1 MTDKIFFIEKY
12 LEYLIAQKNLS
23 KNTCESYKNDIQ
35 GFFKFVKVKKLE
47 DIEIEKIKDYVNFLS
62 KNFSPSS
69 HSRKLSSLKNFFE
82 FLNKKKKI
90 DNPLDNFDFPKITRS
105 LPKILNEEKINIL
118 INKTYEDKTPKG
130 VRFSLLLEILY
141 STGIRVSEL
150 VTLKLSSIDDN
161 MEFLIVKG
169 KGKKERF
176 LPILPKTK
184 KILIQYLEI
193 REIFLKNNTK
203 DFGFLFPSNSILG
216 HFTRNRFFQI
226 LKKLAL
232 RVNIKSDEISPHAIR
247 HSFATH
253 LLERGVDLRTIQES
267 LGHTDISTTQI
278 YTHVKLSKLKEIL
291 KNKSPLKEDK
301 LKFIKI

>member
-1 MTDKIFFIEKY
+1 MTNKIFFIEKY

-35 GFFKFVKVKKLE
+35 GFFKFIKVKKLE
-47 DIEIEKIKDYVNFLS
+47 DIEIVKIRDYINYLS

-82 FLNKKKKI
+82 YLNKKKKI
-90 DNPLDNFDFPKITRS
+90 DNPLDNFDFPKISRS

-118 INKTYEDKTPKG
+118 INKTYEDKTLKG

-161 MEFLIVKG
+161 MEFLVVRG

-184 KILIQYLEI
+184 KILIKYLEI
-193 REIFLKNNTK
+193 RENFLKKNIK
-203 DFGFLFPSNSILG
+203 DHGFLFPSNSKLG

-232 RVNIKSDEISPHAIR
+232 SVNIKSDEISPHAIR

-291 KNKSPLKEDK
+291 KNKSPLKEEK

>member
-1 MTDKIFFIEKY
+1 MNQRFFLEKY
-12 LEYLIAQKNLS
+12 LEYLVAQKNLS

-35 GFFKFVKVKKLE
+35 GFFKFIKVKDLDE
-47 DIEIEKIKDYVNFLS
+47 LEIEQIRNYVNYLS

-82 FLNKKKKI
+82 YLNKKKKI
-90 DNPLDNFDFPKITRS
+90 DNLLDNFEFPKISRT
-105 LPKILNEEKINIL
+105 LPKVLNEDKIKSL
-118 INKTYEDKTPKG
+118 LDKTYEDETPKG
-130 VRFSLLLEILY
+130 LRFSLLLEILY

-150 VTLKLSSIDDN
+150 VTLKLSSIDGN

-169 KGKKERF
+169 KGRKERL
-176 LPILPKTK
+176 LPILPKTRQ
-184 KILIQYLEI
+184 ILIKYLEI
-193 REIFLKNNTK
+193 REFFLKKNIK
-203 DFGFLFPSNSILG
+203 DYGFLFPSNSNFG

-232 RVNIKSDEISPHAIR
+232 SVNIQPDEISPHAIR

-278 YTHVKLSKLKEIL
+278 YTHVKLSKLRDIL
-291 KNKSPLKEDK
+291 KNKSPIKK
-301 LKFIKI
+301 NKFKFIKI